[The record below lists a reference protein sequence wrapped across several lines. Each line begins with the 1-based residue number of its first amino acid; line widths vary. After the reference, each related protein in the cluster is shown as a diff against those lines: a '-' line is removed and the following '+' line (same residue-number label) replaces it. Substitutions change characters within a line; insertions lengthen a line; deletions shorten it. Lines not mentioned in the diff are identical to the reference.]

1 MAACFAPAIAS
12 GAQYR
17 TGQPVMGTVLQITVI
32 AETEQLARRAAEAGV
47 AEARRWDDILT
58 TWRPEGE
65 LARLNAAAGSGDVAI
80 SVDLLGALRRMEI
93 LAARTGGAFDPAVG
107 ASVARW
113 RQPATAI
120 AVGSAI
126 SPTAPLTQALRLGST
141 TARLAS
147 GVVLDAGGVGKG
159 MALDA
164 VAKLLRA
171 NGVQAAFLDFGGSS
185 QLAIGAPPES
195 PEGWTLAVAGLD
207 AGVVHGTFALRQ
219 GSLSTSRATGAG
231 APEGPIIDPRSRVP
245 VSVRRAVTV
254 WHARASEA
262 DAWSTAL
269 VVLGR
274 DGIELARKAG
284 GEVLLEDA
292 AGILKTEGFRLVAAD
307 RTEGG
312 HRH

>member
-1 MAACFAPAIAS
+1 
-12 GAQYR
+12 
-17 TGQPVMGTVLQITVI
+17 MGTVLQITVI
-32 AETEQLARRAAEAGV
+32 AETEHVARRAAEAGV

-65 LARLNAAAGSGDVAI
+65 LAQLNAAAGSGDVAI
-80 SVDLLGALRRMEI
+80 SADLLGALRHMEI

-107 ASVARW
+107 ASVAWW
-113 RQPATAI
+113 RQAATAA
-120 AVGSAI
+120 AVGSVTSPAAI
-126 SPTAPLTQALRLGST
+126 PQGLRLGSK
-141 TARLAS
+141 TARLAR

-164 VAKLLRA
+164 VARLLRA
-171 NGVQAAFLDFGGSS
+171 DGVQAAFLDFGGSS

-195 PEGWTLAVAGLD
+195 PDGWTLAVAGLD
-207 AGVVHGTFALRQ
+207 AGVVHGTFVLRQ

-245 VSVRRAVTV
+245 VSGRRVVTV
-254 WHARASEA
+254 WHARATEA

-269 VVLGR
+269 IVLGR

-284 GEVLLEDA
+284 VEVFLEDA
-292 AGILKTEGFRLVAAD
+292 AGVVKTEGFRLDEFV
-307 RTEGG
+307 E
-312 HRH
+312 